1 MVRRRRIGAKAI
13 IGGALVAF
21 VGIMLRIFG
30 PGPVAGVPIDPH
42 RFADVIIGM
51 GLCLLAGGML
61 ARLITR
67 N

>member
-1 MVRRRRIGAKAI
+1 
-13 IGGALVAF
+13 
-21 VGIMLRIFG
+21 MLRIFG

-51 GLCLLAGGML
+51 GLCLLAGGTL